1 MANILEIYD
10 PENNLVAYVTDENE
24 VGGSMAAELISY
36 PEATET
42 IEADIDDEP
51 TPTPQ
56 GITFY
61 WKRDYGFHS
70 VHIMFEDNG
79 HHHNYF
85 RHGIPD
91 GIYYRQDCPVDTMQ
105 VIFCNGTDESHSNV
119 IDLKG
124 PGSFWW
130 NDYQQNTV
138 DPNASP
144 EEQAKQ
150 RAQDQAVNWS
160 NYPN

>member
-1 MANILEIYD
+1 MNEIEVLDENMNVVAYITDQGVIGGPDAAEYIEVMPDIENISADI
-10 PENNLVAYVTDENE
+10 ENNQ
-24 VGGSMAAELISY
+24 
-36 PEATET
+36 PE
-42 IEADIDDEP
+42 
-51 TPTPQ
+51 Q
-56 GITFY
+56 HGITFY

-70 VHIMFEDNG
+70 VHIMFELDG
-79 HHHNYF
+79 HRYNIF
-85 RHGIPD
+85 KHGIPD
-91 GIYYRQDCPVDTMQ
+91 GIYYRQDCPADVMQ

-138 DPNASP
+138 DPSASP
-144 EEQAKQ
+144 EEQEKQ